1 VNCPAG
7 TATTDTENQG
17 CNHCQG
23 NWGGWSWGNWIGST
37 ACGTTRIR
45 PGNRTYYVTKAA
57 TNGGNPCPFA
67 HGHQERKSESKWN
80 PRCPPKPPDRGGGR

>member
-1 VNCPAG
+1 VHCPAG

-23 NWGGWSWGNWIGST
+23 NWGGVSWGNWTGST
-37 ACGTTRIR
+37 ACGLHQIR
-45 PGNRTYYVTKAA
+45 VGNRTYYVTKAA

-67 HGHQERKSESKWN
+67 HGHQERKSEAKWN
-80 PRCPPKPPDRGGGR
+80 GSCVSSSTKKKGH